1 MSRNWTEKH
10 ILELIN
16 QMGTNSGE
24 TGRSELGRSELR
36 EMLANDTGLELTM
49 SATYPSFCYE
59 GNMTFFHINIPERS
73 ILLKARYAEMFAQTT
88 KFTAPIE
95 LTIDIN
101 SPFYP
106 IPSDGFLGSILK
118 TRPIVYNVIGGWI
131 DDTSLAVDADSSLT
145 YPTVTITP
153 KIFNNLKDDDGH
165 LFNITEETGTL
176 WIDSTTTLPASF
188 YKVYASGL
196 IEWPKNGF
204 HLHTELPFGG

>member
-16 QMGTNSGE
+16 QTGTNSGE
-24 TGRSELGRSELR
+24 TGRSKLR
-36 EMLANDTGLELTM
+36 EMLAKDTGLELKM
-49 SATYPSFCYE
+49 SATYPSFSD
-59 GNMTFFHINIPERS
+59 GNMTFFHIDIPERS
-73 ILLKARYAEMFAQTT
+73 VLLKARYAEMFAQTT

-101 SPFYP
+101 SPFTP
-106 IPSDGFLGSILK
+106 VPSDGFLGSILK

-131 DDTSLAVDADSSLT
+131 DDTSLTVEADSSLT

-153 KIFNNLKDDDGH
+153 KIFNNLTDDDGH
-165 LFNITEETGTL
+165 LFNIVEETGTL
-176 WIDSTTTLPASF
+176 LIDSTTTLPASF

>member
-16 QMGTNSGE
+16 QTGINSGINSGE
-24 TGRSELGRSELR
+24 TGRSELR
-36 EMLANDTGLELTM
+36 EMLAKDTGLELKM
-49 SATYPSFCYE
+49 SVTYPSFLD
-59 GNMTFFHINIPERS
+59 GNMTYFHIDIPERT
-73 ILLKARYAEMFAQTT
+73 ILLTARYAEMFAQTT

-95 LTIDIN
+95 LTININ
-101 SPFYP
+101 SPFVP

-131 DDTSLAVDADSSLT
+131 NDTSLTVEADSSLT

-153 KIFNNLKDDDGH
+153 MIFNNLKDDDGH

-176 WIDSTTTLPASF
+176 WIDSTTTIPASF

-196 IEWPKNGF
+196 IEWPKNEF

>member
-1 MSRNWTEKH
+1 MLRNWTEKH

-16 QMGTNSGE
+16 QTGTNSGE
-24 TGRSELGRSELR
+24 TGRSELR
-36 EMLANDTGLELTM
+36 EMLAKDTGLELKM
-49 SATYPSFCYE
+49 SATYPSFGD
-59 GNMTFFHINIPERS
+59 GNMTFFHIDIPERS
-73 ILLKARYAEMFAQTT
+73 VLLKARYAEMFAQTT

-101 SPFYP
+101 SPFTP
-106 IPSDGFLGSILK
+106 VPSDGFLGSILK

-131 DDTSLAVDADSSLT
+131 NDTSLTVEANSSLT

-165 LFNITEETGTL
+165 LFNITEEPGTL

-204 HLHTELPFGG
+204 HLHTELSFGG

>member
-16 QMGTNSGE
+16 QTGTNSGE
-24 TGRSELGRSELR
+24 TGRSELR
-36 EMLANDTGLELTM
+36 EMLAKDTGLELKM
-49 SATYPSFCYE
+49 SATYPSFGD
-59 GNMTFFHINIPERS
+59 GNMTFFHIDIPERS
-73 ILLKARYAEMFAQTT
+73 VLLKARYAEMFAQTT

-101 SPFYP
+101 SPFTP
-106 IPSDGFLGSILK
+106 VPSDGFLGSILK

-131 DDTSLAVDADSSLT
+131 NDTSLTVEADSSLT

>member
-16 QMGTNSGE
+16 QTGTNSGE
-24 TGRSELGRSELR
+24 TGRSKLR
-36 EMLANDTGLELTM
+36 EMLAKDTGLELKM
-49 SATYPSFCYE
+49 SATYPSFGD
-59 GNMTFFHINIPERS
+59 GNMTFFHIDIPERS

-88 KFTAPIE
+88 KLTAPIE

-101 SPFYP
+101 SPFTP

-131 DDTSLAVDADSSLT
+131 NADNLTVEADSSLT

-153 KIFNNLKDDDGH
+153 KIFNNLTDDDGH

>member
-16 QMGTNSGE
+16 QTGTNSGE
-24 TGRSELGRSELR
+24 TGRSELR
-36 EMLANDTGLELTM
+36 EMLAKDTGLELKM
-49 SATYPSFCYE
+49 SATYPSFGD
-59 GNMTFFHINIPERS
+59 GNMTFFHIDIPERS
-73 ILLKARYAEMFAQTT
+73 VLLKARYAEMFAQTT

-101 SPFYP
+101 SPFTP
-106 IPSDGFLGSILK
+106 VPSDGFLGSILK

-131 DDTSLAVDADSSLT
+131 NDTSLTVEADSSLT

-176 WIDSTTTLPASF
+176 WIDSTTTLPAVF

>member
-10 ILELIN
+10 ILELIKQN
-16 QMGTNSGE
+16 PNYSGE
-24 TGRSELGRSELR
+24 TGRSELR
-36 EMLANDTGLELTM
+36 EMLAKDTGLELKM
-49 SATYPSFCYE
+49 SATYPSFGD
-59 GNMTFFHINIPERS
+59 GNMTFFHIDIPERS

-101 SPFYP
+101 SPFTP
-106 IPSDGFLGSILK
+106 VPSDGFLGSILK

-131 DDTSLAVDADSSLT
+131 NDSSLTVEADSSLT

-176 WIDSTTTLPASF
+176 WIDSMTTLPASF

>member
-10 ILELIN
+10 ILELIKQN
-16 QMGTNSGE
+16 PNYSGE
-24 TGRSELGRSELR
+24 TGRSKLR
-36 EMLANDTGLELTM
+36 EMLAKDTGLELKM
-49 SATYPSFCYE
+49 SASYPSFGD
-59 GNMTFFHINIPERS
+59 GNMTFFHIDIPERS
-73 ILLKARYAEMFAQTT
+73 VLLKARYAEMFAQTT

-101 SPFYP
+101 SPFTP
-106 IPSDGFLGSILK
+106 VPSDGFLGSILK

-131 DDTSLAVDADSSLT
+131 DDTSLAVEADSSLT